1 MKMLIIIHYVCNR
14 IIESEETCP
23 MCSERVN
30 PEIVSSVS
38 DIHPYLDYQEE
49 RKA

>member
-1 MKMLIIIHYVCNR
+1 MEMLIIIRYVRNR